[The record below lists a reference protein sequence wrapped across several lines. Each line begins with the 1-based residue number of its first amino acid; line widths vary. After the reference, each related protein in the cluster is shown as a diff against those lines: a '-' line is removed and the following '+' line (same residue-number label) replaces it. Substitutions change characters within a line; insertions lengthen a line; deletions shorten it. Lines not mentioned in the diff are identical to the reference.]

1 MPVKSPILTSHA
13 RMAWDVMDL
22 TTFKRYENIAVE
34 FVLKPL
40 ETQFLQ
46 FCAGL
51 TLQLRLASASVLRFH
66 NQRIGQE
73 KVIIR
78 LEPAFMI
85 LWALVRLAPY
95 RNIQNLA
102 RRQLRRSTW
111 RDDQIVS
118 NKTTRKTHILL
129 HRLFF

>member
-51 TLQLRLASASVLRFH
+51 TF
-66 NQRIGQE
+66 
-73 KVIIR
+73 
-78 LEPAFMI
+78 
-85 LWALVRLAPY
+85 
-95 RNIQNLA
+95 
-102 RRQLRRSTW
+102 ST
-111 RDDQIVS
+111 
-118 NKTTRKTHILL
+118 
-129 HRLFF
+129 